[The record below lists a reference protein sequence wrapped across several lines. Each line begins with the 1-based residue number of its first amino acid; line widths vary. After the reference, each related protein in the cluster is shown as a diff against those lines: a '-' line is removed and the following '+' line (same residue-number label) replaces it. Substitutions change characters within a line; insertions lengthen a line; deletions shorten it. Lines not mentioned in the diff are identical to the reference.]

1 MLANLGNEEWLI
13 VCNDIDEKTS
23 ALLKAFSN
31 VQSKWDVFTSADIP
45 FKVLKEEKIKNI
57 YNELKKRG
65 IKIRWIT
72 EVTKTNLSS
81 CKELLKIGEILHLE
95 GINNSF
101 AISEREYIS
110 TTIVPDLP
118 ENQQLFYSNSKGI
131 VEYHHSLFE
140 TLLNKAIPAIKKI
153 KELEEGVNPEIIE
166 IISNPVQI
174 LKKYQNLLRSS
185 LKSLV
190 IIIPSINTLHRLKK
204 VGIISIIIEISKLTH
219 IKVRMIL
226 PFESSKIRKEI
237 ENIIVENQNLYIRYA
252 EVGIPHTN
260 FTILVVDEEQSLVIE
275 LKDDTKKDFFNAV
288 GFATFSNTKPTVK
301 SYSSIFENLWILT
314 DLYNH
319 IKDSNKELEKAY
331 EEIKIKED
339 LISQVSHELRT
350 PLVPIKGYIE
360 MLLMPQ
366 FTGIPLTEK
375 QKKAVLSIQR
385 NVNREISLVEDILD
399 VYTVDMGKL
408 NLNKQYINIFNL
420 IDQVIRDLNP
430 LLMEKQIE
438 IRITCDP
445 FLDEKSKKNFDA
457 FVYCD
462 ISKIEQVLSNLI
474 KNSIDFVPE
483 KTGKIIIQIEE
494 NNKSNELFVMVE
506 DNGIGIPED
515 KREFIF
521 KKFYQIHTNVKRRH
535 GGTGLGLA
543 ICQGIIKEHGGRI
556 WAEKD
561 CKNGC
566 KIIFSLPL
574 PKDKISYE

>member
-13 VCNDIDEKTS
+13 VCNDIDEKNN

-31 VQSKWDVFTSADIP
+31 IQTTWDVFTSADIP
-45 FKVLKEEKIKNI
+45 SKVLKEQKIKSS
-57 YNELKKRG
+57 YNELKKKG

-72 EVTKTNLSS
+72 EVTKTNISS
-81 CKELLKIGEILHLE
+81 CKELLKIAELLHLE

-101 AISEREYIS
+101 AISESEYIS
-110 TTIVPDLP
+110 TTIVPELND
-118 ENQQLFYSNSKGI
+118 NQQLFYSNSRGI
-131 VEYHHSLFE
+131 VEHHHDLFG

-153 KELEEGVNPEIIE
+153 KELEEGIRPEIIE
-166 IISNPVQI
+166 IIANPVQI

-190 IIIPSINTLHRLKK
+190 IIIPSINTLFRLKK
-204 VGIISIIIEISKLTH
+204 VGIISIILDISQSTN
-219 IKVRMIL
+219 IKVRIIL
-226 PFESSKIRKEI
+226 PFETSEIRKEI
-237 ENIIVENQNLYIRYA
+237 ENIIDENQNLYIRYA

-260 FTILVVDEEQSLVIE
+260 FTIIVVDEEQSLVIE
-275 LKDDTKKDFFNAV
+275 LKDDTKKDFFNAI

-319 IKDSNKELEKAY
+319 IKDSNKELEKAN

-366 FTGIPLTEK
+366 FTGIPLSEK

-385 NVNREISLVEDILD
+385 NVDREISLVEDILD

-408 NLNKQYINIFNL
+408 SLNKQYINIFNL
-420 IDQVIRDLNP
+420 IDQVIKDLDP

-438 IRITCDP
+438 IELLCEL
-445 FLDEKSKKNFDA
+445 FLHEKSKKTSGV

-462 ISKIEQVLSNLI
+462 INKIEQVLSNLI
-474 KNSIDFVPE
+474 KNSIDFVPD
-483 KTGKIIIQIEE
+483 KIGRIIIKIEKNDE
-494 NNKSNELFVMVE
+494 SNELFVMVE
-506 DNGIGIPED
+506 DNGIGIPEE
-515 KREFIF
+515 KIEFIF
-521 KKFYQIHTNVKRRH
+521 KKFYQIHTHVKRRH

-561 CKNGC
+561 YKNGC
-566 KIIFSLPL
+566 KIIFSLPFL
-574 PKDKISYE
+574 KDKIIH